1 MDRANDKDGKQDERV
16 KAVIE
21 RDGQRGFS
29 VRVTRR

>member
-16 KAVIE
+16 KVVIE
-21 RDGQRGFS
+21 RDGRGFS